1 MNGLQVQRLNHSATT
16 AGEIYSLLRGS
27 IFLLSK
33 PTKLI
38 LLVSLHK
45 EVCIKTNEVVLLK
58 PMVRMKFKLD
68 SYFHEIVHSYVV

>member
-1 MNGLQVQRLNHSATT
+1 MDFMSNALTT
-16 AGEIYSLLRGS
+16 RPQQLVKFYSLLQGL

-33 PTKLI
+33 PIKLI

-58 PMVRMKFKLD
+58 PMVRMKFK
-68 SYFHEIVHSYVV
+68 